1 MVGVAEP
8 FRKPLR
14 QRLEQRLGALQTER
28 SDWEPHWRDLAEF
41 ILPRRARFLT
51 TERNR
56 GKAINTRIV
65 DGTATLA
72 VRTLASGMMSG
83 ITSPSR
89 PWFRFVTR
97 DPGLMEYG
105 PVKAWLFEVERRM
118 REVLAAGNLYNALH
132 TAYEDLGVFGTAAL
146 VVVPDDEDIVRAYA
160 LPAGSYYLANG
171 ARLAIDTLYRDMS
184 MTVGQVVEAFGLDA
198 ASTTVRNLYDRGA
211 YDQWVEVGHAI
222 EPRRDRDPDKIDGRN
237 KPVRSVYWEKGGDGD
252 KLLRES
258 GFDRFPA
265 AAPRW
270 HVTGYD
276 VYGRSPGM
284 DALPDV
290 KQLQLEQRR
299 KAQAIDKLVNPPM
312 VAPPTMQTG
321 HANLLPGGLTY
332 VDEIGQGQGG
342 GFRPAYQVQPRLGEM
357 AQDIAEV
364 QARIRQAFYA
374 DLFLMLAQSD
384 RRQITATEIE
394 ERRAEKMLALGPVL
408 ERLQDEL
415 INPVL
420 DLTFEAMA
428 DAGILPPAPP
438 ELEGDELTIELSSM
452 LARDQRVDAI
462 IGIERMLGLTGNL
475 AATSP
480 EVIDKINAD
489 EVVDE
494 YSQLIGVPPT
504 IVRSDDE
511 VARIRQSRQQQQ
523 AVDQTV
529 ATVGQG
535 AQAAKV
541 MSEAKLGDP
550 NLLSS
555 LTGQF

>member
-1 MVGVAEP
+1 ME
-8 FRKPLR
+8 RKPLR

-28 SDWEPHWRDLAEF
+28 SDWEPHWRDLAEL

-97 DPGLMEYG
+97 DPGLMDYG

-171 ARLAIDTLYRDMS
+171 ARLAIDTVYRDMS
-184 MTVGQVVEAFGLDA
+184 MTVGQVVEAFGLES

-211 YDQWVEVGHAI
+211 YDQWVEVCHAV
-222 EPRRDRDPDKIDGRN
+222 EPRRDRDPDKADARN
-237 KPVRSVYWEKGGDGD
+237 KPWRSAYWEKGGDGD
-252 KLLRES
+252 RLLRES

-312 VAPPTMQTG
+312 VAPPTLQTG

-332 VDEIGQGQGG
+332 VDELGQGQGG

-415 INPVL
+415 LNPVL

-428 DAGILPPAPP
+428 DAGILPMAPP
-438 ELEGDELTIELSSM
+438 EIEGDELSIELSSM

-462 IGIERMLGLTGNL
+462 VGIERMLGLSGTL
-475 AATSP
+475 AAADP
-480 EVIDKINAD
+480 GVLDKIDGDQVID
-489 EVVDE
+489 E
-494 YSQLIGVPPT
+494 YAGLIGVPPT
-504 IVRSDDE
+504 IVRSADD
-511 VARIRQSRQQQQ
+511 VDRIRQARAQQQQ
-523 AVDQTV
+523 TQQALD
-529 ATVGQG
+529 TVGQG

-541 MSEAKLGDP
+541 LSDAKTADP
-550 NLLSS
+550 SLLTAI
-555 LTGQF
+555 TGQF

>member
-1 MVGVAEP
+1 MTEE
-8 FRKPLR
+8 PLR
-14 QRLEQRLGALQTER
+14 SRLEKRLGALQTER
-28 SDWEPHWRDLAEF
+28 SDWEPHWRDLAEL
-41 ILPRRARFLT
+41 ILPRRARFLA

-65 DGTATLA
+65 DGTGTLS

-89 PWFRFVTR
+89 PWFRLVTR
-97 DPGLMEYG
+97 DPGLMNYG
-105 PVKAWLFEVERRM
+105 PVKGWLFEVERRM
-118 REVLAAGNLYNALH
+118 REVLAAGNVYNALH
-132 TAYEDLGVFGTAAL
+132 TIYEDLGVFGTAAL
-146 VVVPDDEDIVRAYA
+146 VVVPDDEDVVRAYA
-160 LPAGSYYLANG
+160 LPIGSYYLANG
-171 ARLAIDTLYRDMS
+171 ARLAIDTLYREMS
-184 MTVGQVVEAFGLDA
+184 MTVGQVVEAFGLEA
-198 ASTTVRNLYDRGA
+198 VSTTARSLYDRGS
-211 YDQWVEVGHAI
+211 YDQWLEVCHAV
-222 EPRRDRDPDKIDGRN
+222 EPRRDRDPDKADARH
-237 KPVRSVYWEKGGDGD
+237 KRYRSAYWEKGGDGG

-270 HVTGYD
+270 HVTGFD

-312 VAPPTMQTG
+312 VAPPTLQTG

-332 VDEIGQGQGG
+332 VDELGQGAGG

-394 ERRAEKMLALGPVL
+394 ERRSEKMLALGPVL

-415 INPVL
+415 LNPLL

-428 DAGILPPAPP
+428 AAGILPLPPP
-438 ELEGDELTIELSSM
+438 EIEGDELTIELSSM
-452 LARDQRVDAI
+452 LARDQRVDAVV
-462 IGIERMLGLTGNL
+462 GIERVLGLSGTL
-475 AATSP
+475 ASANP
-480 EVIDKINAD
+480 AVLDKIDGDRVID
-489 EVVDE
+489 E
-494 YSQLIGVPPT
+494 YAGLIGVPPT
-504 IVRSDDE
+504 IIRSADDVE
-511 VARIRQSRQQQQ
+511 RLRQARAQREQARQSLETID
-523 AVDQTV
+523 A
-529 ATVGQG
+529 G
-535 AQAAKV
+535 ARAARTL
-541 MSEAKLGDP
+541 SDAKTADP
-550 NLLSS
+550 SLL
-555 LTGQF
+555 TAIAGQF